1 MKLNVLDASGVPQQ
15 LLVEGLE
22 AITDKSGSITATGV
36 SQVAIAANS
45 ARSGFLIQNRSLNPM
60 HINDLGAA
68 TVGASSFTLAP
79 GECFPPAGY
88 PITANAINILGTV
101 SDIFSA
107 REW

>member
-15 LLVEGLE
+15 LLVKGLE
-22 AITDKSGSITATGV
+22 AITDRSGSIAATGI
-36 SQVAIAANS
+36 SQIIIAANS

-60 HINDLGAA
+60 HINDLGTAS
-68 TVGASSFTLAP
+68 VGASSFTLAP

-88 PITANAINILGTV
+88 PITTNAIHLLGTV